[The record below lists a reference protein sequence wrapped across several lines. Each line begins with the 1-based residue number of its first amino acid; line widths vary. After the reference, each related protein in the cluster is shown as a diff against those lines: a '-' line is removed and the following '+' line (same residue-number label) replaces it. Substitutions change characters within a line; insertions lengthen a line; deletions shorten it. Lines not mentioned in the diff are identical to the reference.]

1 MKYKVIANP
10 AAGKGTAAQVIPL
23 IERQLQTYGL
33 DFDLTRTERPWHA
46 AELAQQAV
54 MDGYD
59 VVVSAGGDGTCN
71 EVLNG
76 LMRVK
81 NEHSA
86 NGKNGLPK
94 LGILCIGRGNDFAF
108 GAGMPLDWQSG
119 CKALVQGRSHHV
131 DIGKISSEDQRLER
145 YFGNGVGVGFD
156 AVVNIQAARSKLRG
170 FLNYLVSTLR
180 TITLY
185 YNAPMMKIECDDVTI
200 TQPSIMVSIMNGR
213 RMGGGFL
220 MAPHSSDSD
229 GYLDLCIAHEVSRL
243 TILLMI
249 PRFLKGSQN
258 GHPAIRFVRTRQV
271 TITGL
276 DAPLPTHA
284 DGETLCSRCQQL
296 KIELLPSQIE
306 VITSQAAG

>member
-10 AAGKGTAAQVIPL
+10 AAGKGTAAQIIPQ
-23 IERQLQTYGL
+23 IERQLQEYGL

-46 AELAQQAV
+46 AELARQAV

-81 NEHSA
+81 DEHSA
-86 NGKNGLPK
+86 NGMNGLPK

-119 CKALVQGRSHHV
+119 CKALGDGSSHRV
-131 DIGKISSEDQRLER
+131 DIGKISSEDQHLER

-185 YNAPMMKIECDDVTI
+185 YNAPLMKIECDDVTI

-220 MAPHSSDSD
+220 MAPHSSDRD

-249 PRFLKGSQN
+249 PRFLQGSQS

-276 DAPLPTHA
+276 NSPLPTHA
-284 DGETLCSRCQQL
+284 DGETLCGSCQQL
-296 KIELLPSQIE
+296 KVELLPSQIE
-306 VITSQAAG
+306 VITSQTV